1 MQKQIAPIP
10 PKYGVWAWKD
20 HETALR
26 HLYKQRPWLK
36 YNETEFL
43 EAVNHPTIVHYIWP
57 KPFWRKETAFN
68 KEWLNFARLT
78 GFYDK
83 I

>member
-43 EAVNHPTIVHYIWP
+43 EAVNHPSNVHYIWP
-57 KPFWRKETAFN
+57 KPFWRKETEN
-68 KEWLNFARLT
+68 GGIL
-78 GFYDK
+78 
-83 I
+83 